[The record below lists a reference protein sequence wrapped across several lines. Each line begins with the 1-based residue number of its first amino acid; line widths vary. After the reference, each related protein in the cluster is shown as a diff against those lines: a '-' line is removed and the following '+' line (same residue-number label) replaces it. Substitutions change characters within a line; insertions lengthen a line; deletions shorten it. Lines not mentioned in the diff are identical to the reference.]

1 MRWVERVIRRSRSAR
16 IEFYGG
22 GRIDLVSPDG
32 GRGYEPD
39 ILIIDGDYDYDDT
52 TVAALKDR
60 ATEVY
65 AL

>member
-1 MRWVERVIRRSRSAR
+1 MIRRSRSAR

>member
-1 MRWVERVIRRSRSAR
+1 MES
-16 IEFYGG
+16 
-22 GRIDLVSPDG
+22 
-32 GRGYEPD
+32 
-39 ILIIDGDYDYDDT
+39 ILDGDYDYDGT